1 MKISTVVQEW
11 SVPKESFGS
20 CLKCIFLFY
29 ILDMTLE
36 DVREYEKNLQEE
48 TNKKVMGEEAA
59 TTTTT
64 TQAES

>member
-1 MKISTVVQEW
+1 M
-11 SVPKESFGS
+11 
-20 CLKCIFLFY
+20 
-29 ILDMTLE
+29 LDMTLE